1 MVALLPNPEQQFCD
15 ENGTPYAGGTIETYV
30 PATTT
35 PKATWMDE
43 DQSALNTNPV
53 ILDAAGRCLMY
64 GDGDYRLIL
73 RDALGSQI
81 WDQPSSTFVSAA
93 MEPVI
98 TAPTI
103 ADAVALLGI
112 DDLIATEAAARAA
125 ADSAETSARV
135 TEDTLLQN
143 AIAAEVTRA
152 EAAETGLQTQIDA
165 LPGGAT
171 NLVQG
176 GQGDASSGH
185 VRITYP
191 TPYGH
196 CISCVATVLGSG
208 YTAITLLM
216 AFDDTGADIY
226 VSQTGSFSGSPAAA
240 GVVWMSIGT
249 V

>member
-43 DQSALNTNPV
+43 DQSALNTNPIV
-53 ILDAAGRCLMY
+53 LDAAGRCLMY

-73 RDALGSQI
+73 RDALGNQI

-112 DDLIATEAAARAA
+112 SDLISAEAAARSA
-125 ADSAETSARV
+125 ADSAEATTRAAA
-135 TEDTLLQN
+135 DTVNAN
-143 AIAAEVTRA
+143 AISAEVTRA
-152 EAAETGLQTQIDA
+152 EAAEADLQTQIDA
-165 LPGGAT
+165 IPGGGGA
-171 NLVQG
+171 LVQG
-176 GQGDASSGH
+176 GQGNASSGH
-185 VRITYP
+185 VRITFP
-191 TPYGH
+191 TPYTT
-196 CISCVATVLGSG
+196 CQSCVAVADGTG
-208 YTAITLLM
+208 YTSIAILLS
-216 AFDDTGADIY
+216 FDNTGADIY
-226 VSQTGSFSGSPAAA
+226 VVQSTNAPASADVDWIA
-240 GVVWMSIGT
+240 VGIV
-249 V
+249 